1 MNVRSSS
8 WNRSSGISNNLSPA
22 VEGSQQK
29 LASKKRESTPR
40 LSKKFINKECLKAG
54 SSDSVQ
60 DIDEND
66 KAKLQPQARPVLN
79 RAKSSTPA
87 QQKKTADYSSDEY
100 SDDDFEHKGGD
111 ENVVTE
117 SIQRALRLTKSTEN
131 ASPKIN
137 KFLKLESELDKLK
150 QKEKELRRTIG
161 KQYLDT
167 SKNKQNASM
176 TQSTI
181 GGVTGEKT
189 TKTNKSKYQEK
200 KQSTKLWEMR
210 LRQLNWKPLP
220 PVKEPEIPVKSKSP
234 FVYEESNIRT
244 TSTRTMTGNTEFEE
258 TKNEPDP
265 FFKKIFGI
273 EFEEQFLY
281 TQQTETQRT
290 RVDSAP
296 KVTSEDELSQTENY
310 SQPARGKH
318 QKKLPD
324 EFTDEPTLQSSET
337 APHFLPNYHDNDFED
352 ELIYNNHEF
361 PFPARRYSS
370 EEDEIVSRGIVREEE
385 KKGLEGQEEED
396 SISEDFNEPSSERKA
411 NSVEDNNDFV
421 RVNTP
426 ASEQDRFPEPYH
438 PYPRKNAIQTVSSIA
453 PQMSH
458 PQEISQE
465 ETKMNEL
472 IEIPMIRLSLSE
484 KLAPLLATAKD
495 LSSPKRV
502 INNQEP
508 QKHTK
513 QKVSASKIPKQM
525 HISSRVHMPTKS
537 SSQKKTVS
545 TSSSSPKP
553 VPEKTSRLTDS
564 DSSNPFK
571 IPELPDHPFEG
582 KQSMVYQ
589 QSRTNNY
596 DQMIQPSEK
605 LLFNHLKSYPRGG
618 GPTFGS
624 HSRYSHVESSIDD
637 DESSEDDN
645 SDANL
650 QNEFS
655 VVNAVYKTF
664 QKQQQQAKKKA
675 EDTEKGKEQE
685 QLAKELKTQLAL
697 EDFAGEQVTS
707 PRSPGFGNGKA
718 TSSSFLYEGK
728 QEDTSALSFSSNPA
742 RQQQQSQRNEM
753 FPAHKVS
760 LQHAHDF
767 PQNDNFDFEDISATA
782 RAVHSATRPPQ
793 PPTGS
798 SSGVALRLKME
809 MMKELQK
816 QDQIFQYALE
826 LQDLEKQAQDF
837 TYEVPKLIANKR
849 QQQEQ
854 QQQQLF
860 QQQEALLKQQSFS
873 AQKKGTQVEEE
884 SNELFRSA
892 EATMQQ
898 SERLLD
904 LYMKLQ
910 KERQR
915 QQQETTFENVQSLA
929 NTLDN
934 IKAINHLEHQ
944 INQLPASSSQRASF
958 QPQQQVPQPILAS
971 VPSQTSPFS
980 PARRQPS
987 AEKNTMETQTLPGSP
1002 EKAKIVIPTVPRMK
1016 STEIQTVTP
1025 VLPERTG
1032 PMRSIPP
1039 SAYYYEIP
1047 PSEED
1052 QSTKAKLFFIN
1063 QKHKERMAWLD
1074 QIIENHL
1081 SSEEEIDFERRKFES
1096 MYHLELQKLTSKP
1109 SATVPASQ
1117 LLLHERKISPV
1128 AELAEKIWGKQ
1139 PEEQEEQHHET
1150 NSFEEQI
1157 RDELFARNLS
1167 IAPKD
1172 EMISSTA
1179 SDDKSPPQRYLESK
1193 DMEEEE
1199 EFGGEYKLQNE
1210 SSSSISQL
1218 REDIPSS
1225 TNPFEISDE
1234 PMRAKPPVGKTQRN
1248 YYQYDSESEEE
1259 THEPTEESNQSYRYD
1274 EFESE
1279 SQSQT
1284 MKERSV
1290 QQKPSLDVS
1299 ENYSEDVPEE
1309 VSRSIEMEE
1318 SESDRY
1324 QWTESKFDEDQMKP
1338 PLGKPTAI
1346 SNRYQDSVDTEEEE
1360 AEENYSS
1367 DILEDFT
1374 KDVAADSFEIEDEE
1388 EEENDRYQW
1397 TESHLAVSKQ
1407 VDDNIPEGYDEVEE
1421 SLPITKATVQE
1432 SEFEVDESIKDEE
1445 EEEEQDEISD
1455 EISAEDEHDYAENTF
1470 EPSYSKYSSVE
1481 DTKALE
1487 SHYNADFET
1496 VSTSKI
1502 DEDKAIPAKPRHDES
1517 LYVQDDFEIEDDNEG
1532 EVSASKALSSVI
1544 EDSQYNYPVKANSSL
1559 EYSNDP
1565 HAVSS
1570 SLNLQQLQE
1579 KKLQASAVYSAEDFE
1594 IEASDESQERMLQ
1607 GRKNLD
1613 ENEEYGDEFESLNA
1627 TATNIQLTGVPGKST
1642 TVPHKVDEEE
1652 EEEEEV
1658 SEEIEEQIPE
1668 ETEEQREEES
1678 NNYYEDTFQQSVSLQ
1693 QLPPKATLAQIIEDS
1708 ARYTEVEEESNNYY
1722 EDTFQQSASVQL
1734 PPKATLVPII
1744 EDSARYT
1751 EIEEEELKEE
1761 EEDEEEYSTFP
1772 GESVTHS
1779 QAQFNEIQKKKPQDF
1794 DDSYE
1799 YSEFQ
1804 QTIDEKTAESHNNY
1818 SQDKY
1823 EFTTEAMPPALEE
1836 KKPPGKEEPDF
1847 ELEEEEAD
1855 EEEIAEDLEESPV
1868 EEEEEGEKQFTEP
1881 AMAQYQKE
1889 KSYDEPEQEQ
1899 EALLPDEKDQTFSYE
1914 EEFEPEEEEE
1924 ETMESQQ
1931 KPEQLI
1937 VQEKKTEEYPSLEEM
1952 EIDEIEEMLSEKDE
1966 EEQEEEEVEREV
1978 YREERQE
1985 MKQEPLSPEE
1995 EEFYEP
2001 EKFQEKE
2008 EPEEE
2013 TYEEDD
2019 FEFEEQQ
2026 PESEVI
2032 VPLETPEQVKAA
2044 EEELDEDFED
2054 IIEEIEDEIHHS
2066 QELEMEMSVAPAVV
2080 VASPQKQAKSLEQHY
2095 LEGRGFAS
2103 STESSPEKTNSFSHS
2118 FPTAQMPSL
2127 HSSSSSSSKG
2137 GIRFSPRIEE
2147 FVQEHGDGDD
2157 EFKDIVDLNPQLK
2170 LVRSVSHP
2178 NEADLYDR
2186 NQNTSMYYDDEQQK
2200 WIGENEEP
2208 LVGFE
2213 SDESHISH
2221 EEITEENLKKKNPFA
2236 SSSAI
2241 SLLTQMTEVKK
2252 PIFPIDITL
2261 EQQSQL
2267 SLAQEE
2273 SVELLS
2279 DYSENNS
2286 SVDFS
2291 THTVE
2296 NLPETKNIEFFI
2308 VVEKLEAENED
2319 EEEEKRQ
2326 EELQLI
2332 EKKADEI
2339 SSQLLQRLLM
2349 ETFDDVKKT
2358 LLLVEQE
2365 SHQQQRPAERKNRF
2379 LETEFKIEEEP
2390 ERIDEVDEES
2400 RISKEEAPKY
2410 QIEPERQEVVV
2421 EKEEQFI
2428 PEEEG
2433 YDTEVTVELP
2443 DPVRNL
2449 LVFQIY
2455 FFKF

>member
-8 WNRSSGISNNLSPA
+8 WNRSNGISNNLSPA

-29 LASKKRESTPR
+29 LAAKKRESTPR
-40 LSKKFINKECLKAG
+40 LSKKFINKECLNAG

-79 RAKSSTPA
+79 REKTSTHAK
-87 QQKKTADYSSDEY
+87 QKKSADSSPDEY

-181 GGVTGEKT
+181 GGITGEKT

-234 FVYEESNIRT
+234 FVYEESHVRT
-244 TSTRTMTGNTEFEE
+244 TSTRAITGNTEFEE
-258 TKNEPDP
+258 TKNERDP

-310 SQPARGKH
+310 SQPARKH
-318 QKKLPD
+318 QKKLPH
-324 EFTDEPTLQSSET
+324 EFIDEPKPQPSEA

-370 EEDEIVSRGIVREEE
+370 EEDEAASRGIVREEE
-385 KKGLEGQEEED
+385 NKDLEGLEDEA

-411 NSVEDNNDFV
+411 NSVEDINDFV

-438 PYPRKNAIQTVSSIA
+438 PYPRKNAIQSVSTIA

-484 KLAPLLATAKD
+484 KLAPLLATTKD
-495 LSSPKRV
+495 LPSPKRV
-502 INNQEP
+502 INNHEP
-508 QKHTK
+508 QKHAK
-513 QKVSASKIPKQM
+513 QKVSGSKIPKQM
-525 HISSRVHMPTKS
+525 HFSSRVSMPTKS

-553 VPEKTSRLTDS
+553 VLEKPSRLTDS

-618 GPTFGS
+618 GPTVGS
-624 HSRYSHVESSIDD
+624 YSRYSHIESSIDD
-637 DESSEDDN
+637 DGSSEDDD

-675 EDTEKGKEQE
+675 EDTEKAKEKE
-685 QLAKELKTQLAL
+685 RLAKELKTQLAS
-697 EDFAGEQVTS
+697 EEFAGEQVTS
-707 PRSPGFGNGKA
+707 PHSPGFGIGKT
-718 TSSSFLYEGK
+718 TSNSFVSYEGK
-728 QEDTSALSFSSNPA
+728 HEDTSALSFSPNRA

-753 FPAHKVS
+753 FPSHKIS

-782 RAVHSATRPPQ
+782 RAIHSATRPPQ

-860 QQQEALLKQQSFS
+860 QQQEALLKQQSLS
-873 AQKKGTQVEEE
+873 AQKKGTQVEDE

-934 IKAINHLEHQ
+934 IKAINHLENQ
-944 INQLPASSSQRASF
+944 INQLPNQSQRTSF
-958 QPQQQVPQPILAS
+958 QQPQQLSQPILAS

-980 PARRQPS
+980 PSRRQPS
-987 AEKNTMETQTLPGSP
+987 AEKKTMETQTIPGSP
-1002 EKAKIVIPTVPRMK
+1002 EKAKIVIPTVPRLK

-1025 VLPERTG
+1025 ALPERTG
-1032 PMRSIPP
+1032 PMRSIPQ

-1139 PEEQEEQHHET
+1139 PEEQQEQYYEPNSVEEQKRE
-1150 NSFEEQI
+1150 
-1157 RDELFARNLS
+1157 ELFARNLS

-1179 SDDKSPPQRYLESK
+1179 SDDVLPPQRYLESK

-1248 YYQYDSESEEE
+1248 YYHYDSESEEE

-1309 VSRSIEMEE
+1309 VSRSIEVEE

-1338 PLGKPTAI
+1338 PLGKPTQTVAK
-1346 SNRYQDSVDTEEEE
+1346 SNRYQDSVDIEEEE

-1397 TESHLAVSKQ
+1397 TQSHLAVSKQ
-1407 VDDNIPEGYDEVEE
+1407 IDDNIPEGYDEVEE
-1421 SLPITKATVQE
+1421 SLPITKATVPE
-1432 SEFEVDESIKDEE
+1432 SEFEVEDSIKDEE
-1445 EEEEQDEISD
+1445 EEEDHDEISD
-1455 EISAEDEHDYAENTF
+1455 EISAAEDEHDYAENTF

-1517 LYVQDDFEIEDDNEG
+1517 LYVQDDFEIEDENEG

-1570 SLNLQQLQE
+1570 SLNLQHLQQ
-1579 KKLQASAVYSAEDFE
+1579 KKLQASAVYSTEDFE
-1594 IEASDESQERMLQ
+1594 IEASDESQEKMLQ
-1607 GRKNLD
+1607 GGKHLD

-1627 TATNIQLTGVPGKST
+1627 TATNIHLTGMPGKIT
-1642 TVPHKVDEEE
+1642 TAPHKISEE

-1658 SEEIEEQIPE
+1658 SEEIEDQSPE

-1678 NNYYEDTFQQSVSLQ
+1678 NNYYEDTFQQSASLQ

-1722 EDTFQQSASVQL
+1722 EDTFQQSASVQQL
-1734 PPKATLVPII
+1734 PSKATLVPIV

-1751 EIEEEELKEE
+1751 EVEEEEHEE
-1761 EEDEEEYSTFP
+1761 EEEEEEYSTFP
-1772 GESVTHS
+1772 GESVTQS
-1779 QAQFNEIQKKKPQDF
+1779 QAQFYEIQKKKPQDF

-1804 QTIDEKTAESHNNY
+1804 QTIDEKTAESHNYY

-1836 KKPPGKEEPDF
+1836 KKLPGKEEPDF
-1847 ELEEEEAD
+1847 ELEED

-1868 EEEEEGEKQFTEP
+1868 EEEEEGEKQFTEL
-1881 AMAQYQKE
+1881 ALAQYQKKE
-1889 KSYDEPEQEQ
+1889 KSYDESEQEQ
-1899 EALLPDEKDQTFSYE
+1899 EAPLPDEKDQTFSYE
-1914 EEFEPEEEEE
+1914 EEFEPEEEE
-1924 ETMESQQ
+1924 TMDNQK

-1937 VQEKKTEEYPSLEEM
+1937 VQQKETEEYPSLEEL

-1966 EEQEEEEVEREV
+1966 EEQEEEAEREEH
-1978 YREERQE
+1978 REERQE
-1985 MKQEPLSPEE
+1985 MKKEPLSPKED
-1995 EEFYEP
+1995 EFYEP

-2026 PESEVI
+2026 PERDII

-2066 QELEMEMSVAPAVV
+2066 QELEIEMSVAPAVV
-2080 VASPQKQAKSLEQHY
+2080 VASPQKQEKSLEQQY
-2095 LEGRGFAS
+2095 LEGRGFAF

-2127 HSSSSSSSKG
+2127 QSSSSSSSKG

-2241 SLLTQMTEVKK
+2241 SLLTQMTDVKK

-2261 EQQSQL
+2261 DQQSQL

-2296 NLPETKNIEFFI
+2296 NLPENKNIEFFT
-2308 VVEKLEAENED
+2308 VVERLENEIED
-2319 EEEEKRQ
+2319 EEDDKLQ
-2326 EELQLI
+2326 LQLI

-2358 LLLVEQE
+2358 LLIVE
-2365 SHQQQRPAERKNRF
+2365 HQKNRS
-2379 LETEFKIEEEP
+2379 LEPEFEIEEEP
-2390 ERIDEVDEES
+2390 ESEGEVEEKM
-2400 RISKEEAPKY
+2400 RISKEEPKY

-2443 DPVRNL
+2443 DPVRIL
-2449 LVFQIY
+2449 FVFKSTFSKSNTLHIHVIS
-2455 FFKF
+2455 